1 LINILIVDE
10 GALSGSVN
18 AVADVEV
25 GVQESVGDISFTA
38 WLQPNKRALTA

>member
-1 LINILIVDE
+1 MINILIVDE

-25 GVQESVGDISFTA
+25 GVQESVGDILFTA
-38 WLQPNKRALTA
+38 WLQLNKQTLTA